1 MSGYWITARVEY
13 TNVDGWSGA
22 RHLPG
27 FLLPDATSQVSA
39 CKVARNILTLD
50 GLVLTLPGL
59 TKYEIHIDASRAMG
73 VT

>member
-13 TNVDGWSGA
+13 VNVDGWSGT

-27 FLLPDATSQVSA
+27 FLLPDATSAVSA
-39 CKVARNILTLD
+39 TKIARNILTLD

-59 TKYEIHIDASRAMG
+59 AQYEIRIDATK
-73 VT
+73 VKD